1 VRLPLLRHL
10 FPNKSRLLLL
20 SLLALLALAVVA
32 GLRWRIEVSDWIVST
47 MAVIR
52 GAGPVVFFA
61 AMALLP
67 VAGFPL
73 LPFNLAAGP
82 AFAEQLGLG
91 PVVVLASAA
100 IAVNVSLT
108 YWLARWALRPPLG
121 WLVRRLGYRLPE
133 IAPGNH
139 FALSVLVRV
148 TPGPPFFFQSCL
160 LGLAAIP
167 FGIYLAVSWGVASAY
182 SAGVILFGDA
192 LMQGRM
198 KTALLALGLLG
209 ALAIGVKLL
218 RQHLAKKT
226 VT

>member
-1 VRLPLLRHL
+1 MLVL
-10 FPNKSRLLLL
+10 
-20 SLLALLALAVVA
+20 VVMA
-32 GLRWRIEVSDWIVST
+32 GLRWRVEVSGWIVST
-47 MAVIR
+47 MGVVR
-52 GAGPVVFFA
+52 GAGPVIFFV

-82 AFAEQLGLG
+82 AFSEQLGLG
-91 PVVVLASAA
+91 PVVALASVA
-100 IAVNVSLT
+100 IAINVSLT
-108 YWLARWALRPPLG
+108 YWLARWALRPPLA
-121 WLVRRLGYRLPE
+121 WLVQRLGYRLPE
-133 IAPGNH
+133 IAPGHH
-139 FALSVLVRV
+139 FALAVLVRV

-167 FGIYLAVSWGVASAY
+167 FGIYLAISWLVATAY

-198 KTALLALGLLG
+198 KTALVALGLLG

-218 RQHLAKKT
+218 RQRLAKKAAS
-226 VT
+226 

>member
-1 VRLPLLRHL
+1 M
-10 FPNKSRLLLL
+10 
-20 SLLALLALAVVA
+20 LALAVMA
-32 GLRWRIEVSDWIVST
+32 GLRWRVEVSGWIVST
-47 MAVIR
+47 MAMIR
-52 GAGPVVFFA
+52 SAGPVAFFA
-61 AMALLP
+61 AMAFLP

-82 AFAEQLGLG
+82 AFSEQLGLG
-91 PVVVLASAA
+91 PVVALASAA

-108 YWLARWALRPPLG
+108 YCLARWALRPPLG

-148 TPGPPFFFQSCL
+148 TPGPPFFFQGCL
-160 LGLAAIP
+160 LGLAEIP
-167 FGIYLAVSWGVASAY
+167 FGIYLAVSWSVATAY

-192 LMQGRM
+192 LMQGHVR
-198 KTALLALGLLG
+198 TALVALGLLG

-226 VT
+226 VA

>member
-1 VRLPLLRHL
+1 MRHPS
-10 FPNKSRLLLL
+10 PNQSRLLQLI
-20 SLLALLALAVVA
+20 LLALLVLVVVV
-32 GLRWRIEVSDWIVST
+32 GWRWRVEVSGWIAAT
-47 MAVIR
+47 MAVVR
-52 GAGPVVFFA
+52 GAGPVAFFA

-67 VAGFPL
+67 VVGFPL
-73 LPFNLAAGP
+73 FPFNLAAGP
-82 AFAEQLGLG
+82 AFSERLGLG
-91 PVVVLASAA
+91 LVVVLASAA

-108 YWLARWALRPPLG
+108 YWLARWALRPPLA
-121 WLVRRLGYRLPE
+121 WLVQRLGYRLPE

-167 FGIYLAVSWGVASAY
+167 FGIYLPVSWLVATAY

-192 LMQGRM
+192 LMQGRV
-198 KTALLALGLLG
+198 KTALFALGLLG
-209 ALAIGVKLL
+209 ALAIAVKLL
-218 RQHLAKKT
+218 RQHLAKKA

>member
-1 VRLPLLRHL
+1 MNQFSP
-10 FPNKSRLLLL
+10 KQSRLCQWALV
-20 SLLALLALAVVA
+20 ALLALVVMA
-32 GLRWRIEVSDWIVST
+32 GLRWRVEVSGWVGST
-47 MAVIR
+47 MTVVR
-52 GAGPVVFFA
+52 GAGPVAFFI

-73 LPFNLAAGP
+73 FPFNFAAGP

-91 PVVVLASAA
+91 PVVVLASVA
-100 IAVNVSLT
+100 IAINVSLT
-108 YWLARWALRPPLG
+108 YWLARWALRPPLA
-121 WLVRRLGYRLPE
+121 WLVQRLGYRLPE

-139 FALSVLVRV
+139 FALAVLVRV

-167 FGIYLAVSWGVASAY
+167 FGIYLAVSWLVATAY

-198 KTALLALGLLG
+198 KTALVALGLLG
-209 ALAIGVKLL
+209 ALAIGLKLL
-218 RQHLAKKT
+218 RPYLAKKA

>member
-1 VRLPLLRHL
+1 LT
-10 FPNKSRLLLL
+10 
-20 SLLALLALAVVA
+20 LLALLALVVMA
-32 GLRWRIEVSDWIVST
+32 GLRWRVEVSGWIVST

-52 GAGPVVFFA
+52 GAGPLTFFV

-67 VAGFPL
+67 VLGFPIF
-73 LPFNLAAGP
+73 PFNLAAGP
-82 AFAEQLGLG
+82 AFSEQLGLG

-108 YWLARWALRPPLG
+108 YWLARWALRPPLA
-121 WLVRRLGYRLPE
+121 WLVQRLGYRLPE

-139 FALSVLVRV
+139 FALAVLVRV

-167 FGIYLAVSWGVASAY
+167 FGIYLAVSWLVATAY

-192 LMQGRM
+192 LMQGRV
-198 KTALLALGLLG
+198 KTALVALGLLG

-218 RQHLAKKT
+218 RQYLAKKA

>member
-1 VRLPLLRHL
+1 MSYLSP
-10 FPNKSRLLLL
+10 KQSRLCQLA
-20 SLLALLALAVVA
+20 LLALLALVVMA
-32 GLRWRIEVSDWIVST
+32 GLRWRAEVSGWIVST
-47 MAVIR
+47 MAVVR
-52 GAGPVVFFA
+52 SAGPVTFFV

-82 AFAEQLGLG
+82 AFSEQLGLG
-91 PVVVLASAA
+91 AVVALASVA

-108 YWLARWALRPPLG
+108 YWLARWALRPPLA
-121 WLVRRLGYRLPE
+121 WLVQRLGYRLPE
-133 IAPGNH
+133 IAPGHH
-139 FALSVLVRV
+139 FALAVLVRV

-167 FGIYLAVSWGVASAY
+167 FGIYLAVSWSVATAY
-182 SAGVILFGDA
+182 CAGVILFGDA
-192 LMQGRM
+192 LMQGRV
-198 KTALLALGLLG
+198 KTALLALGFLG

-218 RQHLAKKT
+218 RQYLAKKT

>member
-1 VRLPLLRHL
+1 MSHL
-10 FPNKSRLLLL
+10 SPNQSRLLQLT
-20 SLLALLALAVVA
+20 LLALLTLVVMA
-32 GLRWRIEVSDWIVST
+32 GLQWRVEVSGWIVST

-52 GAGPVVFFA
+52 GAGPVTFFV

-67 VAGFPL
+67 VLGFPIF
-73 LPFNLAAGP
+73 PFNLAAGP
-82 AFAEQLGLG
+82 AFSEQLGLG

-108 YWLARWALRPPLG
+108 YWLARWALRPPLA
-121 WLVRRLGYRLPE
+121 WLVQRLGYRVPE

-139 FALSVLVRV
+139 FALAVLVRV

-167 FGIYLAVSWGVASAY
+167 FGIYLAVSWLVATAY

-192 LMQGRM
+192 LVQGRV
-198 KTALLALGLLG
+198 KTALVALGLLG

-218 RQHLAKKT
+218 RQHLAKKA